1 MNNQTNTNLV
11 LRSSLALV
19 LALAIWSP
27 VQARSAGPADGKMMM
42 EGKMMTETNMMQRC
56 QEMKEQKEKMMAE
69 MKAQDAG
76 LSEHVAKMNRA
87 PADKKMDLMDAV
99 LTQMVEQRI
108 AMDARMEKM
117 HEEMMKHMMQHMQ
130 MGKESMSQCPMMK
143 GMKGMDANLGDAQT
157 EQKGFVQDIES
168 LAIKNA
174 EFRRVLYTAK
184 HCQLVVMSLKPKE
197 EIGAEVHKLDQF
209 FRVEEGS
216 GEAVLDG
223 VRTAIRAGFAVVV
236 PAGTNHNII
245 NTGNV
250 PLKLYTLYAPP
261 NHRDGVVHHTRADAE
276 ADNEHFDG
284 KTTE

>member
-1 MNNQTNTNLV
+1 MKNQTNTNLV
-11 LRSSLALV
+11 IRSSLALA

-27 VQARSAGPADGKMMM
+27 VQARAAEPAEGTNMTEAKMM
-42 EGKMMTETNMMQRC
+42 ERC
-56 QEMKEQKEKMMAE
+56 QEMKEQKQKMME
-69 MKAQDAG
+69 DMKAQDAQ
-76 LSEHVAKMNRA
+76 LTEQLTKMNRA
-87 PADKKMDLMDAV
+87 PENKKMGLMAAV
-99 LTQMVEQRI
+99 ITHMVEQRI
-108 AMDARMEKM
+108 TMDARKAKME
-117 HEEMMKHMMQHMQ
+117 EEMMQHMMQHMQ

-143 GMKGMDANLGDAQT
+143 GMKDMDVNSGDAQI
-157 EQKGFVQDIES
+157 EQKGFVQDIEG
-168 LAIKNA
+168 LAIKND

-216 GEAVLDG
+216 GEAVLNG
-223 VRTAIRAGFAVVV
+223 VRTAIRAGFAVIV
-236 PAGTNHNII
+236 PAGMNHNII
-245 NTGNV
+245 NTGSV

-261 NHRDGVVHHTRADAE
+261 NHRDGVVHHTREDAE